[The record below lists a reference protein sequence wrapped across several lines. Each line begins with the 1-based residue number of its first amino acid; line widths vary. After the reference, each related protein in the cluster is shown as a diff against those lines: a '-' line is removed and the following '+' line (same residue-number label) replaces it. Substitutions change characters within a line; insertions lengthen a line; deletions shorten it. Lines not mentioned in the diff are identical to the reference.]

1 MGAMHEFLRRLE
13 TPELRKVY
21 ENLDE
26 LWDNR
31 SRRLNHCLAEE
42 GLPVR
47 VASLT
52 CPRQRAWSRR
62 VTSPL
67 MEKPSET
74 SCLQR
79 SRACQTSKKAPPNNT
94 FATTNR
100 LRWVSYLSAS
110 LHGCKLDG
118 VSLELTTANFSTSC
132 RANPPVSVWMPDRGI
147 ASFRG
152 GSAGLFYRAATLWRS
167 AMVPA

>member
-31 SRRLNHCLAEE
+31 SRRLSPSLAEE

-62 VTSPL
+62 LTPPL
-67 MEKPSET
+67 MEKAVGNFMLATFPSV
-74 SCLQR
+74 
-79 SRACQTSKKAPPNNT
+79 PNQ
-94 FATTNR
+94 
-100 LRWVSYLSAS
+100 
-110 LHGCKLDG
+110 
-118 VSLELTTANFSTSC
+118 
-132 RANPPVSVWMPDRGI
+132 
-147 ASFRG
+147 
-152 GSAGLFYRAATLWRS
+152 
-167 AMVPA
+167 